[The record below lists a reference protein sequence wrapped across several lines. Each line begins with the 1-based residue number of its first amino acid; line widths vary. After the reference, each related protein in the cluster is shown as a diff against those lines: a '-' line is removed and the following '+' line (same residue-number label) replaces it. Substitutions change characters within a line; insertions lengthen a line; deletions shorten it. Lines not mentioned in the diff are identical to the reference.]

1 MPWMK
6 SKPVTAASDPVYSA
20 APAASSLRESADA
33 AEIAVRAGPRAAAIA
48 DAQPAEQARA
58 EHCAAVRKD
67 DSLAPPAD
75 VGCAPAVQAGWAPGG
90 SHQAAADWDG
100 CLASADS
107 PAAGWDPGGSVA
119 PMVDDRSAPAVH
131 SDLARVDWA
140 QRDSA
145 LVD

>member
-1 MPWMK
+1 MK

-20 APAASSLRESADA
+20 GPAASSLRGSADA
-33 AEIAVRAGPRAAAIA
+33 AEIAVRGGPRAAAIA
-48 DAQPAEQARA
+48 DAQPVEQARA

-75 VGCAPAVQAGWAPGG
+75 VGCAPAVPGWAPDG
-90 SHQAAADWDG
+90 SHQAAAGWDG
-100 CLASADS
+100 CPASADS

-131 SDLARVDWA
+131 FDLARADWA

-145 LVD
+145 VVD